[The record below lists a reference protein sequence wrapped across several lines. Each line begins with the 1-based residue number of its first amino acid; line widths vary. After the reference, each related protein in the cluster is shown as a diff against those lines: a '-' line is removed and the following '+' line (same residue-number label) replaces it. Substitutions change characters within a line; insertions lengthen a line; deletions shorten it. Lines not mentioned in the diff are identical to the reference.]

1 MPLEQ
6 QHHTWRKDLQ
16 ESQIFQIKSQIKSLK
31 AKFHYASWFGAGSE
45 PVRSWFGAG
54 SGPVRGWLGAGS
66 DWLRT
71 GSEPVRS
78 WFELKFGLSSS
89 LLAAN

>member
-1 MPLEQ
+1 MNNLPKVVTQ
-6 QHHTWRKDLQ
+6 RCLQ
-16 ESQIFQIKSQIKSLK
+16 KYLNPRPTDSKSSALPVALPRHLALPPYASKFVSERLHSQK
-31 AKFHYASWFGAGSE
+31 AKFHYASWFGA
-45 PVRSWFGAG
+45 
-54 SGPVRGWLGAGS
+54 
-66 DWLRT
+66 